1 MDLTPR
7 FPAFLHGGD
16 YNPDQWLKYP
26 EVLEEDIR
34 LMREAKV
41 NCVSLGIFAWAAL
54 EPEEGRYE
62 FGWMDRVIDRLWE
75 AGIRVDLA
83 TPSGARPAWMAQK
96 YPEVLRVDDHFV
108 RHHFGGRHN
117 HCPSSP
123 VYREKVR
130 AIDTALAERYAKH
143 PAVILW
149 HISNEFSGDCYCP
162 LCQAKWREWLREKYG
177 TLDALNDRWWTGFW
191 SMGYT
196 DWSQIEP
203 PSPIGQ
209 DANPAMWV
217 DWRRFSTRQCRDFIL
232 MEKEALHRADPTIP
246 VTANLMQC
254 FFDYDYFELSE
265 VLDAVSWDSY
275 PGWGLD
281 DVRAAS
287 EHAMTHDLM
296 RSFKDQPF
304 LLMESTPSLVNW
316 QAVNRVKRPGMHLL
330 SSMLP
335 LAHGAQSVMY
345 FQWRKGRGG
354 SEMFHGAV
362 VGHDGTAD
370 TRVFREVR
378 QVGESLEKLAPL
390 YGAPQEKPAVCIL
403 FDYGSWWS
411 LHYAQMGSR
420 VARDYPETVNAWY
433 HALWKQGIA
442 VDFRDCRETTD
453 LSAYK
458 LVIAPSLF
466 MLRGGIE
473 EKLRRFTEAG
483 GTLVATWCTG
493 VIDGDGRAFPGLTPH
508 GLTDV
513 FGAVTEELDV
523 LYPSQANGMDWNG
536 RVWPVADVC
545 EIIRAEGAEIVGT
558 YREDFYAGRPCLT
571 RNRFGRG
578 EAWYMAARADET
590 ALAALVREIADGLSL
605 PRALSCELPEGVIAR
620 DRGGCVFLQNYSGR
634 EQTVRLPGASTDLLT
649 GRTVSGETVLPVC
662 GVMALVPCGGP
673 RDTVAS

>member
-1 MDLTPR
+1 MSLTPR
-7 FPAFLHGGD
+7 FPVFLHGGD

-26 EVLEEDIR
+26 DVLEEDVR
-34 LMREAKV
+34 LMKEAKV

-62 FGWMDRVIDRLWE
+62 FGWMDAVIDRLWK

-96 YPEVLRVDDHFV
+96 YPEVLRVDDRFQ
-108 RHHFGGRHN
+108 RRHFGGRHN

-143 PAVILW
+143 PGVILW

-162 LCQAKWREWLREKYG
+162 LCQEKWRAWLREKYG
-177 TLDALNDRWWTGFW
+177 TLEALNDRWWTGFW
-191 SMGYT
+191 SMAYT

-203 PSPIGQ
+203 PSPVGQ

-217 DWRRFSTRQCRDFIL
+217 DWRRFSTHQCKNFIL
-232 MEKEALHRADPTIP
+232 MEKEAVHSVCPEIP
-246 VTANLMQC
+246 VTANLMQR
-254 FFDYDYFELSE
+254 FFDYDYFDLSE
-265 VLDAVSWDSY
+265 ALDVVSWDSY

-281 DVRAAS
+281 DVKAAS

-296 RSFKDQPF
+296 RSFKDRPF

-316 QAVNRVKRPGMHLL
+316 QEVNRVKRPGMHLL

-335 LAHGAQSVMY
+335 LAHGSQSVMY

-370 TRVFREVR
+370 TRVFKEVR
-378 QVGESLEKLAPL
+378 QVGEALEKLAPL
-390 YGAPQEKPAVCIL
+390 YGAPQEKPRVCIL
-403 FDYGSWWS
+403 YDYSCLWA

-420 VARDYPETVNAWY
+420 AVKDYPETVNAWY
-433 HALWKQGIA
+433 RALWKMGVA
-442 VDFRDCRETTD
+442 VDFRDMREETD
-453 LSAYK
+453 LSGYA
-458 LVIAPSLF
+458 LVIAPTLF
-466 MLRGGIE
+466 MFRGGIE
-473 EKLRRFTEAG
+473 EKLRRFTEQG
-483 GTLVATWCTG
+483 GTLAATYGCG
-493 VIDGDGRAFPGLTPH
+493 VIDGDGRAFLSLTPH
-508 GLTDV
+508 ALTDV

-523 LYPSQANGMDWNG
+523 LYPSQSNAMIMDG
-536 RVWPVADVC
+536 REWPVTGVC
-545 EIIRAEGAEIVGT
+545 EVIRTEGAEVLGT
-558 YREDFYAGRPCLT
+558 YRDDFYAGRPCLT
-571 RNRFGRG
+571 RNRFGKG
-578 EAWYMAARADET
+578 EAWYLAARTDEAALT
-590 ALAALVREIADGLSL
+590 ALLDGICRSL
-605 PRALSCELPEGVIAR
+605 GIPRALSVPLPEGVVAR

-634 EQTVRLPGASTDLLT
+634 EQTVTLPDPRTDLLT
-649 GRTVSGETVLPVC
+649 GASLSGEITLPVC
-662 GVMALVPCGGP
+662 GVMALARG
-673 RDTVAS
+673 